1 MYGWRARI
9 GIIYAVG
16 YTDHEFYQMAPD
28 GVSVHITRA
37 TTPGKSAFELPPEF
51 SAASGFLDEIG
62 QRAWDLSKMRPQSL
76 VWMSTSG
83 SFRHPEGGD
92 GLEWDDALK
101 RRMTEASGGIASTTT
116 SSSAVIALRALG
128 VRSVSVASPYKPEA
142 EAALRT
148 YLERHGFEV
157 IAMNGIGCEDVW
169 EIGNLG
175 PEVAYRVAR
184 EVDRPEADAI
194 FVAETSFRTIE
205 VIPTLEADL
214 GKPVVSANA
223 ASMWNALRLAGV
235 RSRDPKLGQ
244 LFERGDV

>member
-16 YTDHEFYQMAPD
+16 YTDHEFYQMAPE

-51 SAASGFLDEIG
+51 SGASAFIDEIG
-62 QRAWDLSKMRPQSL
+62 RRARDLSKMRPQAL

-83 SFRHPEGGD
+83 SFLDPAGGD
-92 GLEWDDALK
+92 GLDWDQALK
-101 RRMTEASGGIASTTT
+101 DRMVEASGGIASTTT
-116 SSSAVIALRALG
+116 SSSAVLALRAVG
-128 VRSVSVASPYKPEA
+128 ARRVAVASPYKPEA
-142 EAALRT
+142 ERALRT
-148 YLERHGFEV
+148 YLEKHGFEV
-157 IAMNGIGCEDVW
+157 VAMRGIGCEDVW

-184 EVDRPEADAI
+184 DADRPEADAVFI
-194 FVAETSFRTIE
+194 AETSFRTVE
-205 VIPTLEADL
+205 VIQPLEADL
-214 GKPVVSANA
+214 GKPVISANA

-235 RSRDPKLGQ
+235 RAKQPRFGQ
-244 LFERGDV
+244 LFERGDA